1 MVTPHTT
8 IPATKSTKRRMN
20 RRASKMAGAL
30 DHNHTTVL
38 APVRSW
44 CIWGFVQNMCQRI
57 SFCPSFQGTSMPP
70 FRAVFFLLSQTIQMS
85 VCIHLQI
92 GKVKQAVVEPLLQF
106 HLYLR
111 EVAGA
116 WCELFCPGV
125 LTKVQSKQRTGVC
138 QGEESV
144 SLLPRFTNL
153 SQLNDLQMVI
163 GNESLK
169 INVVTTDHQVI
180 TKTCSSKVNVVK
192 RKRTQGKENGSIF
205 FLTA

>member
-1 MVTPHTT
+1 MMH
-8 IPATKSTKRRMN
+8 
-20 RRASKMAGAL
+20 L
-30 DHNHTTVL
+30 
-38 APVRSW
+38 
-44 CIWGFVQNMCQRI
+44 
-57 SFCPSFQGTSMPP
+57 FCPSLQGTSVPP
-70 FRAVFFLLSQTIQMS
+70 FRAVFFLRSQTIQMS
-85 VCIHLQI
+85 VCLHLQI
-92 GKVKQAVVEPLLQF
+92 GKEKQAVVEPLLQF

-111 EVAGA
+111 EVVGA

-144 SLLPRFTNL
+144 SL
-153 SQLNDLQMVI
+153 NDLQMVI

-169 INVVTTDHQVI
+169 INVVTTDQQVI

-192 RKRTQGKENGSIF
+192 RKRTQGKENGSNF